1 MLRST
6 TNWESSGSLVSATST
21 YHSSSKTLLVAG
33 LDGPS
38 DIRNH
43 KHQTAHLQAATLLSS
58 TRGTNTCGTSDTLAV
73 NSCHRDSIE
82 QAAATTLPPG
92 TYVYSP
98 RKPNHH
104 VHSTGATCSC
114 GSSAA
119 IAVPSAIPSGPR
131 VLIRQYQMVSL
142 AKLPNHTSNICRA
155 DYLSRWKAIHS
166 CEAPIGGCT
175 WCPARS

>member
-1 MLRST
+1 MMLRST

-92 TYVYSP
+92 RDICVLP
-98 RKPNHH
+98 EE
-104 VHSTGATCSC
+104 TGATCSC